1 MPLDQLVRL
10 TDPAHVALEVDV
22 GWVAA
27 AGRDPVTIIR
37 KYAPRIHLLH
47 IKDQVSA
54 ERNPGRMVKDDRT
67 TVIGKGTIDW
77 PAVFLAARKAPLF
90 AYFYE
95 QEDPFTEPP
104 LEAARKSLAYL
115 QTLNV

>member
-1 MPLDQLVRL
+1 MSDQSSR
-10 TDPAHVALEVDV
+10 
-22 GWVAA
+22 
-27 AGRDPVTIIR
+27 
-37 KYAPRIHLLH
+37 RI
-47 IKDQVSA
+47 SA